1 MEEIRDLLQSLC
13 MAFVAGFLALWN
25 VEPEDIDKGWNLPK
39 PTFAP
44 AVALP
49 KGDFRV
55 RIGKREVPL
64 EGKSNDG

>member
-1 MEEIRDLLQSLC
+1 MGTTLQSLC

-25 VEPEDIDKGWNLPK
+25 IEPAQKGWNLPK

-55 RIGKREVPL
+55 NIRKREVPL
-64 EGKSNDG
+64 EGKSGDTME